1 MKKHILASILIVA
14 ASLSACD
21 NFLELNP
28 EHQISNN
35 SFYQN
40 QNDFERALLG
50 AYSSFRGLYS
60 GSAILYAAELRTD
73 NAEIHWTSPSTDEM
87 QFEQNALT
95 STNGTV
101 RGIWNTCLR
110 TISRCNTILNRIEN
124 IEFDE
129 QAKNKIIGE
138 TKFLR
143 AFSYFY
149 MVQLFGEVPVTAAE
163 FSSPEQI
170 AEADLTRKPI
180 ETVYQVIVDDLTSA
194 ESLLP
199 STLNGDK
206 TRASIGTVKT
216 LLGKVYL
223 TRGNF
228 DAAATELSEV
238 ITAGQYRLHADYG
251 ALFSEGNNNLEESI
265 LEIQYLRGRDLGNN
279 YSALFTPAITSMAIF
294 PNNLQGSGRITP
306 SLNLFNA
313 YEEGDGRKAV
323 SVNDSVPLING
334 NKTYARYAM
343 KFVDWDAVA
352 TSDGAITF
360 TVLRYADVLLMY
372 AEALNG
378 LDRTD
383 DALAEIN
390 KVRDRVGLGDLD
402 GLDKQT
408 CAQAVENERRVEFA
422 FEGHRWFDLL
432 RSGHTRE
439 VVNAYYAGK
448 NQNFSVEEYEL
459 LFPIPLAEIELNDD
473 LTQNEDY

>member
-1 MKKHILASILIVA
+1 MKKHIIASILIA
-14 ASLSACD
+14 TSLSACD

-110 TISRCNTILNRIEN
+110 TISRCNTILNRIGNVEL
-124 IEFDE
+124 DE
-129 QAKNKIIGE
+129 QAKNKIIAE

-149 MVQLFGEVPVTAAE
+149 MVQLFGEVPVTAEE

-170 AEADLTRKPI
+170 AEADLTRKPV

-199 STLNGDK
+199 ATLNGDK
-206 TRASIGTVKT
+206 TRASIGSVKT

-223 TRGNF
+223 ARGNF
-228 DAAATELSEV
+228 DAAATELGEV
-238 ITAGQYRLHADYG
+238 ITAGQYGLHADYG

-265 LEIQYLRGRDLGNN
+265 LEIQYVRGRDLGNN

-294 PNNLQGSGRITP
+294 PSNLQGSGRITP

-323 SVNDSVPLING
+323 SVNDSVQLING
-334 NKTYARYAM
+334 NKTYARYGL
-343 KFVDWDAVA
+343 KFVDWNAVA
-352 TSDGAITF
+352 TSDGAVTF

-378 LDRTD
+378 LGQTD
-383 DALAEIN
+383 DALAEVN
-390 KVRDRVGLGDLD
+390 KVRERVELDALEGLG
-402 GLDKQT
+402 QQA
-408 CAQAVENERRVEFA
+408 CARAIENERRVEFA

-432 RSGHTRE
+432 RSGRTRE
-439 VVNAYYAGK
+439 VVNAHYAGK

-473 LTQNEDY
+473 LTQNENY